1 MSRFW
6 SANIA
11 DLEPYVPGE
20 QPHGTQLIKLNTNE
34 SAYPPSPQVVAAIR
48 AAAGD
53 KLRLYPDPR
62 ASELCE
68 VLAAYHQ
75 VQTAQV
81 FVGNGSDEVLGFA
94 FMALLRDKGALC
106 FPDISYSFYPVWAKL
121 LGIDTQVIPLSEA
134 YQIDFA
140 QYPKD
145 CAGIIF
151 PNPNAPTGIAVP
163 LTVIEK
169 LAVDRPESVIIVD
182 EAYVDFGAESAVA
195 LVNAYPNL
203 LVVRTFSKARGL
215 AGLRV
220 GYAIGHPDLI
230 EGLARVKDSFN
241 SYPLDLLAQ
250 KGAVAS
256 IQDDAY
262 FVETVTKTCACR
274 SLMVEGLVQLGFEV
288 LPSAANFVLA
298 RHPMMTGEL
307 AQQQLRSFGIIV
319 RHFRSPR
326 LSAWLR
332 ITVGDEQ
339 DVNSLLESLKQIL
352 TRS

>member
-6 SANIA
+6 SPNIA

-20 QPHGTQLIKLNTNE
+20 QPRGTQLVKLNTNE

-48 AAAGD
+48 AAADD

-68 VLAAYHQ
+68 VLASYHQ
-75 VQTAQV
+75 VQSSQI

-94 FMALLRDKGALC
+94 FMALLRDKGTLC

-121 LGIDTQVIPLSEA
+121 LGIATQIIPLDDA
-134 YQIDFA
+134 YRIDFA
-140 QYPKD
+140 QYPQD
-145 CAGIIF
+145 CSGIIF
-151 PNPNAPTGIAVP
+151 PNPNAPTGIATP
-163 LTVIEK
+163 LTVIEQ

-195 LVNAYPNL
+195 LVNNYPNL

-230 EGLARVKDSFN
+230 EGLVRVKDSFN

-262 FVETVTKTCACR
+262 FIDTVTKTCACR
-274 SLMVEGLVQLGFEV
+274 SRMVEGLVQLGFEV

-298 RHPMMTGEL
+298 RHSVMSGEML
-307 AQQQLRSFGIIV
+307 QQQLRSYGIIT
-319 RHFRSPR
+319 RHFRAPR

-332 ITVGDEQ
+332 ITVGNEQ
-339 DVNSLLESLKQIL
+339 DVDSLIQSLKQIL
-352 TRS
+352 AQP